1 MTLLS
6 YRLRP
11 LPIALLVA
19 LSGMMLAATWW
30 LAPRLGPEETL
41 RWLQFV
47 ALLMGLATAFT
58 VSRDVDAPEP
68 VLAGAPHPFWR
79 TPATRAALW
88 LTCSW
93 AVVGVMGGILEAHA
107 ADSVPLGDAVSL
119 AHADL
124 VFVAGIAFVVAIRL
138 GSFFGGAAALTAI
151 GVCGVAQMLWAGWP
165 LRVVDPAGAPYWQDT
180 RTWLLA
186 TGTTCLA
193 LGLLYLR
200 ARGLPNVLQFG
211 GLYDRQTAT
220 RLDAD

>member
-1 MTLLS
+1 MTLLA

-19 LSGMMLAATWW
+19 LPVMMLAATWW

-41 RWLQFV
+41 RWLQFG

-58 VSRDVDAPEP
+58 VSRDVDAPEQIL
-68 VLAGAPHPFWR
+68 VGAPHPFWR

-88 LTCSW
+88 LTCAW
-93 AVVGVMGGILEAHA
+93 ADVGLMGGVVDARG

-151 GVCGVAQMLWAGWP
+151 GACGVAQRLWAGWP
-165 LRVVDPAGAPYWQDT
+165 LRVVDPVGAPHWEDT

-186 TGTTCLA
+186 TGATCLGV
-193 LGLLYLR
+193 GLLYLR
-200 ARGLPNVLQFG
+200 GRGLSLRRRAKPPSSVQS
-211 GLYDRQTAT
+211 T
-220 RLDAD
+220 RI